1 MGHQWIVDVIV
12 DLKTFAQ
19 QNDLPVLA
27 DELERAAGIAVAEID
42 QKIEGAPLEVR
53 SDRPEPRRIFPQT

>member
-19 QNDLPVLA
+19 QNELPVLA
-27 DELERAAGIAVAEID
+27 EELALAAKIAEAEID
-42 QKIEGAPLEVR
+42 PNKEGVPLAVR
-53 SDRPEPRRIFPQT
+53 RDQSESKRIFSQA